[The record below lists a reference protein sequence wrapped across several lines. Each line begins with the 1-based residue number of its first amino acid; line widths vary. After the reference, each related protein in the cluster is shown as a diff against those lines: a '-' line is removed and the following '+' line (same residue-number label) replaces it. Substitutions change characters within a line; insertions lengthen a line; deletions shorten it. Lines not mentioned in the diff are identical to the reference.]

1 MSVTVMQ
8 GTGGAAQG
16 AQAGGGAGT
25 PQAPVAP
32 PAPQTAGE
40 AAAADRAAR
49 ATDNAMRSIDNA
61 TRNLPRDLREQ
72 LRNDLRQQIRNSV
85 QNGTAPVINLPPDFV
100 RNAVPTGAVQIS
112 IAFFV
117 TIAAM
122 VIFTPLAR
130 AAARR
135 SDAKIREAEETAR
148 NLHPQLHQLQE
159 SVDAMAIELERISE
173 AQRFQAK
180 LLAGKEPAR
189 VER

>member
-1 MSVTVMQ
+1 MRVTVMQ
-8 GTGGAAQG
+8 GTGAAQG
-16 AQAGGGAGT
+16 ARPASGAQSAPPAPGT
-25 PQAPVAP
+25 PQAQGNPSTPVVAQP
-32 PAPQTAGE
+32 PTARE
-40 AAAADRAAR
+40 
-49 ATDNAMRSIDNA
+49 
-61 TRNLPRDLREQ
+61 LRDQ
-72 LRNDLRQQIRNSV
+72 LRRDIQNSIRNG
-85 QNGTAPVINLPPDFV
+85 QTPVINLPTDFV

-135 SDAKIREAEETAR
+135 SDSKIREAEETAR
-148 NLHPQLHQLQE
+148 NLHPQLAQLQD

-173 AQRFQAK
+173 SQRFQAK